1 MGDRKE
7 KYPRV
12 ALSTFNDF
20 QCLFKVLKHSNP
32 IATEDDVIEFMGNVL
47 DATVYHICNCML
59 WDTEKDFF
67 DVMEMLLLGGTFAEL
82 VKLMEG

>member
-1 MGDRKE
+1 MTKQGE
-7 KYPRV
+7 KYPSI
-12 ALSTFNDF
+12 ALNTFNDF
-20 QCLFKVLKHSNP
+20 QCLLKALKRSNP
-32 IATEDDVIEFMGNVL
+32 IATEEDIIEFIGHLL

-59 WDTEKDFF
+59 WDTEEDFF